1 MPVRPERLVL
11 VCGTGTEVGKT
22 WVGGRLLAELRSR
35 GCSVSARKPAQSF
48 DIDSE
53 GARLGGA
60 TDAERLGV
68 ASGEH
73 PDEVCHPFRS
83 YHRAMAPPM
92 AAEALGLPPFTVADL
107 VEEMAWPPD
116 GVEVGVVEMAGG
128 VRSPQAVDG
137 DSTHLVAALS
147 PEVVVLVADAGLGT
161 INGVRLSMDAL
172 ATVTGTMDGV
182 RTVVVLDRFDGR
194 HDIHRRNREWLVAR
208 HGYEVITLPGEESAL
223 ADMVQAGPVRTRDRP
238 LPPPP
243 D

>member
-1 MPVRPERLVL
+1 MRPERLVL

-22 WVGGRLLAELRSR
+22 WVCGKLLVELRSR

-60 TDAERLGV
+60 TDAERLGA

-73 PDEVCHPFRS
+73 PGSVCHSFRS

-92 AAEALGLPPFTVADL
+92 AAEALGLPSFTVADL
-107 VEEMAWPPD
+107 VEEMVWPPD

-137 DSTHLVAALS
+137 DSTDLVVALA
-147 PEVVVLVADAGLGT
+147 PDVVVLVADAGLGT
-161 INGVRLSMDAL
+161 INGVRLSMEAL
-172 ATVTGTMDGV
+172 STVTVDGI
-182 RTVVVLDRFDGR
+182 RTVVVLDRFDGH
-194 HDIHRRNREWLVAR
+194 HDIHRRNRQWLAGR
-208 HGYEVITLPGEESAL
+208 HGYEVVALPGEEAAL
-223 ADMVQAGPVRTRDRP
+223 ADVVLDGPLRTPVRRR
-238 LPPPP
+238 PPPP